1 MVAGPVPPPSP
12 RAVSGANSAFPRL
25 VFGAGPADP
34 DGGGRGLR
42 HGPGAT
48 PVPAPAGGNAG
59 LGGWASRGPGRAFP
73 RLGCRLGLWVLA
85 PGGLAAYP
93 AGFGL
98 GLAVQRAFIILP
110 MRCSALAL
118 AWM

>member
-1 MVAGPVPPPSP
+1 VPAGPGGSALLVVLAGARSCLRPLLVVLVP
-12 RAVSGANSAFPRL
+12 
-25 VFGAGPADP
+25 GAGQ
-34 DGGGRGLR
+34 
-42 HGPGAT
+42 
-48 PVPAPAGGNAG
+48 
-59 LGGWASRGPGRAFP
+59 S
-73 RLGCRLGLWVLA
+73 
-85 PGGLAAYP
+85 AYA

>member
-1 MVAGPVPPPSP
+1 V
-12 RAVSGANSAFPRL
+12 NFAFPRL
-25 VFGAGPADP
+25 VFGAGPAEP
-34 DGGGRGLR
+34 DRAAGGRLPSRPRRAGMRGLWR
-42 HGPGAT
+42 LGVARSW
-48 PVPAPAGGNAG
+48 PALPC
-59 LGGWASRGPGRAFP
+59 
-73 RLGCRLGLWVLA
+73 LGCRLGLWVLM

-98 GLAVQRAFIILP
+98 GLAVHRAFIILP